1 MFYFASVFIH
11 LHINFFPLPS
21 FFFPETWCYTP
32 YETPRLHCGD
42 GHLCA
47 AQMRNEDSSSSVC
60 SNTPTARGWRKCK
73 PRVARLGGRRDGQW
87 DEGKSVSP
95 GQPITSDPTPTKK
108 GWRDERMDGDDDG
121 GGGVGKKDESDK
133 EEEQRHG
140 KIQQYKKKR
149 EKTFSWVMQCLINN
163 NTIQTGNC
171 DDG

>member
-11 LHINFFPLPS
+11 LHINYFPLPS
-21 FFFPETWCYTP
+21 FFPETWCYTP

-47 AQMRNEDSSSSVC
+47 AQMRNEGSSSSVC

-163 NTIQTGNC
+163 TIQTGNC

>member
-1 MFYFASVFIH
+1 M
-11 LHINFFPLPS
+11 
-21 FFFPETWCYTP
+21 
-32 YETPRLHCGD
+32 
-42 GHLCA
+42 CA
-47 AQMRNEDSSSSVC
+47 AQMRNEGSSSSVC

-140 KIQQYKKKR
+140 KIQQYKNKEGEDILVGDAVFDKQHD
-149 EKTFSWVMQCLINN
+149 SNGQL
-163 NTIQTGNC
+163 
-171 DDG
+171 

>member
-1 MFYFASVFIH
+1 MPLYSFTFILITFLCH
-11 LHINFFPLPS
+11 L
-21 FFFPETWCYTP
+21 FFPETWCYTP

-47 AQMRNEDSSSSVC
+47 AQMRNEGSSSSVC

-140 KIQQYKKKR
+140 KIQQYKNKEGEDILVGDAVFDKQHD
-149 EKTFSWVMQCLINN
+149 SNGQL
-163 NTIQTGNC
+163 
-171 DDG
+171 

>member
-47 AQMRNEDSSSSVC
+47 AQMRNEGSSSSVC

-140 KIQQYKKKR
+140 KIQQYKKK
-149 EKTFSWVMQCLINN
+149 EGEDILVGDAVFDKQQHDSNGQL
-163 NTIQTGNC
+163 
-171 DDG
+171 